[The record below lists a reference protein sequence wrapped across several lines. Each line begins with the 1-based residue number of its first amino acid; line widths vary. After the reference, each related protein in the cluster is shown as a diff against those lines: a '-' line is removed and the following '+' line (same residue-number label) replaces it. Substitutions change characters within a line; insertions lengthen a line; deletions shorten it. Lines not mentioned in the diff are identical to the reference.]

1 MKNNFTTETA
11 DFRQESKNIIGYS
24 KLISLVKDK
33 EQIEFINEKFNPTG
47 EEYYIEMDNVDIAY
61 SYVEKWTNKY
71 EYHNLDV
78 NNNEVFTYFLQESQD
93 NLDTNPYDMIFNIRK
108 EEYEYPDI
116 CATSIYDSIDQFY
129 EEWKLSSHINYLKKN
144 RLNRELEKINKIW
157 LGQQRKHKKK
167 RFLKLLKSQ
176 DNFWYLRSVSSVSF
190 REYGTAFT
198 FVYTILLLNCLE
210 NQGRLSIELLNL
222 NESKISMVIS
232 YGKEKEI
239 EGIGYIKSSIHME
252 NNDLAYK
259 AFKITKQVIL
269 TPKVDNANSISIQ
282 VPTKGSINDVKF
294 SVSHKC
300 SLIVLHNRMRE
311 INEEFLSTNEFEE
324 EFQNILKTKSPD
336 GLRSVIEQKII
347 RSKILKDCKKLRDL
361 FSPHRQGFIDNM
373 AKLIDLCGKAELLDI
388 DYDLKSKLRDIISEV
403 LVFKRK

>member
-1 MKNNFTTETA
+1 
-11 DFRQESKNIIGYS
+11 
-24 KLISLVKDK
+24 
-33 EQIEFINEKFNPTG
+33 
-47 EEYYIEMDNVDIAY
+47 
-61 SYVEKWTNKY
+61 
-71 EYHNLDV
+71 
-78 NNNEVFTYFLQESQD
+78 
-93 NLDTNPYDMIFNIRK
+93 
-108 EEYEYPDI
+108 
-116 CATSIYDSIDQFY
+116 
-129 EEWKLSSHINYLKKN
+129 
-144 RLNRELEKINKIW
+144 
-157 LGQQRKHKKK
+157 
-167 RFLKLLKSQ
+167 
-176 DNFWYLRSVSSVSF
+176 
-190 REYGTAFT
+190 
-198 FVYTILLLNCLE
+198 
-210 NQGRLSIELLNL
+210 
-222 NESKISMVIS
+222 MVIS
-232 YGKEKEI
+232 HGIGKEI
-239 EGIGYIKSSIHME
+239 EGVGYIKSSIHME

>member
-1 MKNNFTTETA
+1 M
-11 DFRQESKNIIGYS
+11 
-24 KLISLVKDK
+24 VH
-33 EQIEFINEKFNPTG
+33 
-47 EEYYIEMDNVDIAY
+47 
-61 SYVEKWTNKY
+61 KY
-71 EYHNLDV
+71 EYHNLDI
-78 NNNEVFTYFLQESQD
+78 NNNEVFTCFLQESQD

-116 CATSIYDSIDQFY
+116 WATSIYDSIDQFY

-198 FVYTILLLNCLE
+198 FVYTILLLNSLE

-232 YGKEKEI
+232 HGIGKEI
-239 EGIGYIKSSIHME
+239 EGVGYIKSSIHME